1 MNSISNVLDNV
12 NSKLEPAFK
21 TIEEHLSKWT
31 HLELVSMLTLI
42 LLLFHGFVTKNF
54 NYPVQLVFLV
64 AVFYRPALSSS
75 LAWGVIA
82 LAASYEVMNFW
93 HHTANHK
100 FLTAYWAWTLC
111 ICHWCQDEKYKERN
125 LMVSARFLIMLTMA
139 GACIQKLM
147 SSSYMDG
154 SFFEISLLTIPSFD
168 FLLQLIG
175 VDASLPSVTKSALAD
190 LRSAST
196 VVAQSA
202 ISIPIDATLSIV
214 AMAITVWNLLIQFVL
229 EILCFCRGDR
239 FQLMFHWLFLFFI
252 QTTYIAAPFVGFGF
266 LICIWCYTI
275 SAKRFPRISYL
286 YLASMLMMII
296 YQSPWR
302 QVLF

>member
-1 MNSISNVLDNV
+1 MNSVNNFFNNM
-12 NSKLEPAFK
+12 NSKLEPVFN

-42 LLLFHGFVTKNF
+42 LLIFHGFVTENF
-54 NYPVQLVFLV
+54 DYPVQLFFLV
-64 AVFYRPALSSS
+64 AVFYRPALSNSF
-75 LAWGVIA
+75 AWGVVAIM
-82 LAASYEVMNFW
+82 ASYEVMNFW

-100 FLTAYWAWTLC
+100 FLTAYWTWTLC
-111 ICHWCQDEKYKERN
+111 ISHWCQSEQHKERN
-125 LMVSARFLIMLTMA
+125 LMISARFLIMLTMA
-139 GACIQKLM
+139 GACIQKLI

-154 SFFEISLLTIPSFD
+154 SFFEITLLTLPSFE

-175 VDASLPSVTKSALAD
+175 VDASLPDFTKSAMAD

-202 ISIPIDATLSIV
+202 ISIPIDATFSLV
-214 AMAITVWNLLIQFVL
+214 AMAITVWNLVIQFVL
-229 EILCFCRGDR
+229 EILCFCRSDR
-239 FQLMFHWLFLFFI
+239 FQLIFHWLFLFFI

-275 SAKRFPRISYL
+275 SAKRFPRMSYL
-286 YLASMLMMII
+286 YLASLLMIVV